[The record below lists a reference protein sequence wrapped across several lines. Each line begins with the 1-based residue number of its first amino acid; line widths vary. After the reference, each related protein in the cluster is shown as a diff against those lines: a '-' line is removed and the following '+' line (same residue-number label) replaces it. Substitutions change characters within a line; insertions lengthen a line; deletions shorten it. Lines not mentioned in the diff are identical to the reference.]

1 MVYVQ
6 SSSDCVPTSMTACQF
21 EHFIEPWHPAQIVEH
36 MLVGLCPCHMCGHR
50 TAVQASTCSPY
61 LASEVQSLKPIVC
74 NHTPQVLTVYQL
86 YKLQEHKK
94 NTLTPTWNERK
105 WLMVQEPETQDLRV
119 EVFDWDRLNVKDM
132 LTINPL
138 KGVKDSLGSKT
149 IMGR

>member
-1 MVYVQ
+1 MQ
-6 SSSDCVPTSMTACQF
+6 
-21 EHFIEPWHPAQIVEH
+21 
-36 MLVGLCPCHMCGHR
+36 
-50 TAVQASTCSPY
+50 PY
-61 LASEVQSLKPIVC
+61 LASEVQSLKPILC

-149 IMGR
+149 IMGRYYTTSR